1 MVHGRNI
8 EPYYSQ
14 GGPCANVLLKV
25 LYDYQNEDEESND
38 GYDDFAD
45 QTENLFDDDD
55 DDVSGV
61 YNRGVSQSESV
72 GSLAF
77 DNLLVGSALT
87 WGDLM
92 RRMKDEMEDQGY
104 QQTPTLCT
112 SRRFELN
119 EPVGLVSP
127 DFDPSR
133 NRKFSVL
140 IGCNYK
146 GTEGPLQKS
155 HEDICSIKD
164 YITNVH
170 GFPED
175 EESMIVLLDDQHHKA
190 RKMNPTKNNILQAF
204 QKIAQKSQPGDAVFV
219 QFSGH
224 GGRVLD
230 ANSES
235 EVDCYDEVLLPCDY
249 EQNGTIPD
257 TLVFKHLLAPMSQD
271 VTVTIILDSANT
283 GFMCDMPYSWQTRHD
298 KAETRAKVSRC
309 QNCE

>member
-1 MVHGRNI
+1 M
-8 EPYYSQ
+8 
-14 GGPCANVLLKV
+14 
-25 LYDYQNEDEESND
+25 
-38 GYDDFAD
+38 
-45 QTENLFDDDD
+45 FDDDD

-61 YNRGVSQSESV
+61 YNREMSKSESF

-92 RRMKDEMEDQGY
+92 RRMKDEMEGQGY
-104 QQTPTLCT
+104 EQTPTLCT

-127 DFDPSR
+127 DFDSSS
-133 NRKFSVL
+133 NRKFAVL

-146 GTEGPLQKS
+146 GTDGALNCS

-175 EESMIVLLDDQHHKA
+175 EESMIVLLDDQNHKA

-204 QKIAQKSQPGDAVFV
+204 QKIAQMSQPGDAVFV

-230 ANSES
+230 SNSES
-235 EVDCYDEVLLPCDY
+235 EVDCYDEVFLPCDY

-257 TLVFKHLLAPMSQD
+257 TLVFKHLLAPMAQD
-271 VTVTIILDSANT
+271 VTVTIILDSAST

-298 KAETRAKVSRC
+298 KAESRAKVSAY
-309 QNCE
+309 